1 MKVYV
6 IFEKDGYDGEC
17 IAGIYRYKEQAK
29 KEKEL
34 KRCFDRIEEHEIIE
48 WGVSRVVEITGLK
61 QPYISS
67 WMHGHRNMSLEKMV
81 DIYNKLRVE
90 KWQTV
95 KTLNGLYTGT
105 YRKKTH
111 R

>member
-1 MKVYV
+1 MTELKVMKVYV

-48 WGVSRVVEITGLK
+48 
-61 QPYISS
+61 
-67 WMHGHRNMSLEKMV
+67 
-81 DIYNKLRVE
+81 
-90 KWQTV
+90 
-95 KTLNGLYTGT
+95 
-105 YRKKTH
+105 
-111 R
+111 